1 MIPGTIPALSPM
13 IPSFPSVCRRG
24 GRGWSARL
32 RAILTVLVP
41 AVPVPAV
48 PLLLLAV
55 LGIGGLSG
63 AAHAGARDG
72 VLLIS
77 SFSQTVSWTE
87 AMLDAARDEL
97 AAHGDPVNLYV
108 ELLDRV
114 RFPDRPDDRTW
125 AEFLRIKY
133 RDAPP
138 RVIIADGAPSIRF
151 VAEHGRSLFG
161 DAPVIGIFP
170 DFDGLGAAGTAIA
183 VRVTTGP
190 HIDQTV
196 EMALAQNPA
205 ATRLVIV
212 SDDTEPSHHLARIA
226 RAALARNPAR
236 PMQAEHLHDLTVE
249 ELESRLATL
258 PPGSIV
264 LYTHVTVDRTGRQYR
279 PDAVA
284 ARLAQ
289 VSTAPVYVLFDSDI
303 GVGPGVG
310 PGTGSGTGPGT
321 GPGTG
326 ASPGSGTSAGTGVV
340 GGYVNDSG
348 IAGRVATRAAL
359 RLLADGAPERAEPAE
374 EYYSSRPVVDWRQLH
389 RWGIDERTLPHGTD
403 VRFRQPSILE
413 AHFTEAM
420 IGLVFITV
428 LAVLLGLVFALF
440 VQRGRH
446 AHALAEANSRLEER
460 VALRTRDIERAL
472 AGEQVA
478 RQRLRTFLDM
488 ATHEFKT
495 PLAVIDSSVQMLER
509 LVPMERDGVGS
520 RLALIRRSVRR
531 VIDLIE
537 TCLAGDRVDEEL
549 PVKIASFAPAALV
562 QRVIDRQRS
571 LGSVIVTDIAG
582 LPETCTADPDLL
594 GIALDVLLDN
604 ARRYGPDDAPIALT
618 AGQEGAGQEGAAL
631 VLSVADR
638 GPGIP
643 AAEAESVFEKYYRG
657 SHSVGVPGTGIG
669 LTLVRT
675 IADLHG
681 GTVTHH
687 PRDGGGTVFV
697 LSVPVEW
704 ERRAGSVGR
713 RLTAY

>member
-1 MIPGTIPALSPM
+1 MKPFFL
-13 IPSFPSVCRRG
+13 SVCRRG
-24 GRGWSARL
+24 GRGWPVCL
-32 RAILTVLVP
+32 RATVL
-41 AVPVPAV
+41 PV
-48 PLLLLAV
+48 LLGALAFLMT
-55 LGIGGLSG
+55 LGGGLSR
-63 AAHAGARDG
+63 AAHAEAGG
-72 VLLIS
+72 VLFIS
-77 SFSQTVSWTE
+77 SFSLTVSWTE
-87 AMLDAARDEL
+87 AMLDAAREEL
-97 AAHGDPVNLYV
+97 AVRGDPVNLYV
-108 ELLDRV
+108 EMLDRV
-114 RFPDRPDDRTW
+114 RFPDRPDDKAW
-125 AEFLRIKY
+125 AEFLRVKY
-133 RDAPP
+133 RDAHP
-138 RVIIADGAPSIRF
+138 RVIIADGAPAIRF

-161 DAPVIGIFP
+161 DAPVVGIFP
-170 DFDGLGAAGTAIA
+170 NFDILGAAGTAVA

-212 SDDTEPSHHLARIA
+212 SDDTAPSHHLARIA
-226 RAALARNPAR
+226 RTALARNPAR
-236 PMQAEHLHDLTVE
+236 PMAVEHLHDLTVE
-249 ELESRLATL
+249 ELERRLAAL

-264 LYTHVTVDRTGRQYR
+264 LYTHVTVDRTGRHYR

-289 VSTAPVYVLFDSDI
+289 VSSAPVYVLFDSDI
-303 GVGPGVG
+303 GTGV
-310 PGTGSGTGPGT
+310 
-321 GPGTG
+321 
-326 ASPGSGTSAGTGVV
+326 GTGVV

-348 IAGRVATRAAL
+348 IAGRVATQAAL
-359 RLLADGAPERAEPAE
+359 RLLADGPSERAEPAE
-374 EYYSSRPVVDWRQLH
+374 EHYSSQPVVDWRQLR
-389 RWGIDERTLPHGTD
+389 RWGIDERALPPGTE

-413 AHFTEAM
+413 AHFAEAM
-420 IGLVFITV
+420 IGLVFIGV
-428 LAVLLGLVFALF
+428 LALLLGLVFVLF

-446 AHALAEANSRLEER
+446 AHALSEANSRLEER

-472 AGEQVA
+472 AGEQMA

-509 LVPMERDGVGS
+509 LVPTERDGVGS

-549 PVKIASFAPAALV
+549 PVKIASFAPASMV

-571 LGSVIVTDIAG
+571 LGSAIVADIAG

-604 ARRYGPDDAPIALT
+604 ARRYGPDDAAIDLT
-618 AGQEGAGQEGAAL
+618 AGQEGAAL

-643 AAEAESVFEKYYRG
+643 AEEVGRVFEKYYRG
-657 SHSVGVPGTGIG
+657 THSAGVPGTGIG

-687 PRDGGGTVFV
+687 PRDGGGAVFV

-704 ERRAGSVGR
+704 ERRAGSVER
-713 RLTAY
+713 RLTIQ

>member
-1 MIPGTIPALSPM
+1 MP
-13 IPSFPSVCRRG
+13 
-24 GRGWSARL
+24 ARL
-32 RAILTVLVP
+32 RAAL
-41 AVPVPAV
+41 AV
-48 PLLLLAV
+48 PLLLLV
-55 LGIGGLSG
+55 LLGIGAPT
-63 AAHAGARDG
+63 AARAEAGAENGNG
-72 VLLIS
+72 VLFIS
-77 SFSQTVSWTE
+77 SFSLTVSWTE
-87 AMLDAARDEL
+87 AMLDAAREEL
-97 AAHGDPVNLYV
+97 AARGDPVNLYV

-114 RFPDRPDDRTW
+114 RFPDRPDDKAW
-125 AEFLRIKY
+125 AEFLRVKY
-133 RDAPP
+133 RDVRP
-138 RVIIADGAPSIRF
+138 RAIIADGAPAIQF
-151 VAEHGRSLFG
+151 VAAHGRSLFG
-161 DAPVIGIFP
+161 DAPVVGIFP
-170 DFDGLGAAGTAIA
+170 NFDNLGDAGTAVA

-190 HIDQTV
+190 HVDQTV

-212 SDDTEPSHHLARIA
+212 SDDTAPSHHLARIV
-226 RAALARNPAR
+226 RTALARNPGR
-236 PMQAEHLHDLTVE
+236 PLEVGHLHDLTVG
-249 ELESRLATL
+249 ELEDRVAALA
-258 PPGSIV
+258 PGSVV

-303 GVGPGVG
+303 GTGV
-310 PGTGSGTGPGT
+310 
-321 GPGTG
+321 GTG
-326 ASPGSGTSAGTGVV
+326 AV

-359 RLLADGAPERAEPAE
+359 QLLTDGAPDRAEPAE
-374 EYYSSRPVVDWRQLH
+374 ERYSSQPVVDWRQLR
-389 RWGIDERTLPHGTD
+389 RWGIDERTLPPGTE

-413 AHFTEAM
+413 AHFAEAM
-420 IGLVFITV
+420 IGLVFIAV
-428 LAVLLGLVFALF
+428 LAILLGLVFVLF

-446 AHALAEANSRLEER
+446 AHALSEANSRLEER

-472 AGEQVA
+472 AGEQMA

-509 LVPMERDGVGS
+509 LVPTEREGVGS

-549 PVKIASFAPAALV
+549 PVKIAAFAPATMV
-562 QRVIDRQRS
+562 QRVVDRQRS
-571 LGSVIVTDIAG
+571 LGSAIVADIAG
-582 LPETCTADPDLL
+582 LPDTCTADPDLL

-604 ARRYGPDDAPIALT
+604 ARRYGPASSSPGAAIALT
-618 AGQEGAGQEGAAL
+618 ARQEGAAL

-643 AAEAESVFEKYYRG
+643 EEEAERVFEKYYRG
-657 SHSVGVPGTGIG
+657 THSAGVPGTGIG

-687 PRDGGGTVFV
+687 PRDGGGAVFV

-704 ERRAGSVGR
+704 ERRAGSVER
-713 RLTAY
+713 RLSAL